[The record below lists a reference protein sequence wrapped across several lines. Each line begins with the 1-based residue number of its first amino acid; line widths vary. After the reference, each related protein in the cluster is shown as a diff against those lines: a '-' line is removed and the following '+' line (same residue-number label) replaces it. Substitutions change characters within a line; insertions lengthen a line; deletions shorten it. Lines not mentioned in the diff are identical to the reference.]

1 MERKNYDFNGLKHL
15 VLFLLIFFAG
25 KTDAQVRYSNLSLN
39 ILYPEVGHYFI
50 SPGTDSVVFTIYN
63 NGPDTIFS
71 SDRFSVRILL
81 SDIYLDPLT
90 SRNFG
95 ENLLPGDSINQSIF
109 FPLKYYHHRTEI
121 PICLSLKSWS
131 MTNSILFSE
140 EDSTSMFENN
150 VTCKTVAHNRLV
162 GIENAVTDPDITLYP
177 NPASDKL
184 LLKGIIRNQ
193 VLSVEVYDNL
203 GNNII
208 IGSLNENAELD
219 VSELAVGV
227 YFAKISLNS
236 KVISKRFLLVR

>member
-1 MERKNYDFNGLKHL
+1 MERKNYNLKRL
-15 VLFLLIFFAG
+15 KYVVLFLVIFFIG
-25 KTDAQVRYSNLSLN
+25 KAEAQVRYSDLSLN

-50 SPGTDSVVFTIYN
+50 SPGSDSVVFTIYN
-63 NGPDTIFS
+63 NGPDAILS
-71 SDRFSVRILL
+71 SDRFSVRIILY
-81 SDIYLDPLT
+81 DVKIDPLT
-90 SRNFG
+90 NRSFG
-95 ENLLPGDSINQSIF
+95 VNLLPGDSTTQSII

-121 PICLSLKSWS
+121 PICLTLKAWS

-140 EDSTSMFENN
+140 EDSAELFKNN
-150 VTCKTVAHNRLV
+150 VQCKTVAHNRLV
-162 GIENAVTDPDITLYP
+162 GVENAVTDPNITLYP

-219 VSELAVGV
+219 VSELAVGI

-236 KVISKRFLLVR
+236 KVISKRFLVVR